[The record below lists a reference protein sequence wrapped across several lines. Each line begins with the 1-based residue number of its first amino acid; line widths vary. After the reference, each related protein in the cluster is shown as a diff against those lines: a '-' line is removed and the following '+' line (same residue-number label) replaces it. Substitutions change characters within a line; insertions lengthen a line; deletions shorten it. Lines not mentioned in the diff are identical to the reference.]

1 MLRPSVYKP
10 EQHILKPVR
19 QIWATESTE
28 TSLGKKKLI
37 DAGFMFTFH
46 FSADSTKRFWR
57 CVTRS
62 CRCRLH
68 TDVNDVIVNRLGHHT
83 HGSDAAGV
91 EVAEIKANT
100 KRRAVD
106 TMELLSQIRN
116 QAVRFTGQSVQGQ
129 MPSISAT
136 KRFMQRARA
145 QNEAPLPTPTDLASL
160 IVPDQYNS
168 NILHPTSTNYSYSEI
183 ADKPIP
189 IAWWFLDGTTI
200 ATGYKIRIAFS

>member
-1 MLRPSVYKP
+1 
-10 EQHILKPVR
+10 
-19 QIWATESTE
+19 
-28 TSLGKKKLI
+28 
-37 DAGFMFTFH
+37 MFTFH

-91 EVAEIKANT
+91 EVTEIKANT

-189 IAWWFLDGTTI
+189 IA
-200 ATGYKIRIAFS
+200 

>member
-1 MLRPSVYKP
+1 
-10 EQHILKPVR
+10 
-19 QIWATESTE
+19 
-28 TSLGKKKLI
+28 
-37 DAGFMFTFH
+37 MFTFH

-168 NILHPTSTNYSYSEI
+168 NILHRTSTNYSYSEI

-189 IAWWFLDGTTI
+189 IA
-200 ATGYKIRIAFS
+200 